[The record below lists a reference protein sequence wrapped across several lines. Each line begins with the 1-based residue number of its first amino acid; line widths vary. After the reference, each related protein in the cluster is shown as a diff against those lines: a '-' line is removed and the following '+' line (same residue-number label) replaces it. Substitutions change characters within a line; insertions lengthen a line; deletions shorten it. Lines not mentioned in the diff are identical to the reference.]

1 VPRWI
6 VEWEPEA
13 LESLLVLEGKAARRL
28 LRLVSDFAERPNA
41 VDIERVPGSS
51 YWYLYA
57 PEVPGCRVLVSIDRY
72 EEATVVAVSSVHFL
86 GAR

>member
-1 VPRWI
+1 VPRRI

-13 LESLLVLEGKAARRL
+13 LDSLLVLEGKAARRL
-28 LRLVSDFAERPNA
+28 LRLVSEFAEHPNA
-41 VDIERVPGSS
+41 VDFERVPDSS

-57 PEVPGCRVLVSIDRY
+57 PEVAGCRVLVSIDRY
-72 EEATVVAVSSVHFL
+72 EDVTVVTVSRVHFV